1 MLKRYFNR
9 YNRIGNLTE
18 PTCFK
23 INTFVYCVCIYI
35 YIYILQYF
43 LIELGGVQNEQVTW
57 WWWWWPKQ
65 FIELWLNVYGLKK
78 N

>member
-23 INTFVYCVCIYI
+23 INTFVYSVC
-35 YIYILQYF
+35 IYILQYF
-43 LIELGGVQNEQVTW
+43 LFELGGVQNEQVTWW

>member
-23 INTFVYCVCIYI
+23 INTFVYSVYI
-35 YIYILQYF
+35 YICIYYSTFCLNLVGYKMNR
-43 LIELGGVQNEQVTW
+43 ELGGGGGQNN
-57 WWWWWPKQ
+57 
-65 FIELWLNVYGLKK
+65 LLNYG
-78 N
+78 

>member
-23 INTFVYCVCIYI
+23 INTFVYSVYIYI
-35 YIYILQYF
+35 YIYYSTFCLNLVGYKMNRS
-43 LIELGGVQNEQVTW
+43 LGGGGGGGQNN
-57 WWWWWPKQ
+57 
-65 FIELWLNVYGLKK
+65 LLNYG
-78 N
+78 

>member
-23 INTFVYCVCIYI
+23 INTLVYSVYIYI
-35 YIYILQYF
+35 YIYSTFCLNFVGYKMNSS
-43 LIELGGVQNEQVTW
+43 LGGG
-57 WWWWWPKQ
+57 
-65 FIELWLNVYGLKK
+65 LLNYG
-78 N
+78 